1 MYYGFVLI
9 VKPRNMYYG
18 FVPIVKPRNTCIT
31 VMLRVCLVA
40 TDEQRAL
47 KLKHYTTASVS
58 SLALLTT
65 FSLRKTKQPNRTSN

>member
-47 KLKHYTTASVS
+47 KLKH
-58 SLALLTT
+58 
-65 FSLRKTKQPNRTSN
+65 